1 MTSEIFSEI
10 YNKALDIISR
20 REHSEFELK
29 QKLKKK
35 YESIEE
41 LNKVLI
47 RLKKNNLLN
56 DHRFSEAYVIYRK
69 RKGFGPMKISH
80 ELESKGIIEAI
91 ISEVLDCEGG
101 WKETAQKA
109 FMKKFKDGPSK
120 DIKTLLKQKNFLHNR
135 GFSFQEIESV
145 LTDDML

>member
-1 MTSEIFSEI
+1 MVDSCDDPPPRATIWGPSE
-10 YNKALDIISR
+10 
-20 REHSEFELK
+20 
-29 QKLKKK
+29 QK
-35 YESIEE
+35 
-41 LNKVLI
+41 V
-47 RLKKNNLLN
+47 
-56 DHRFSEAYVIYRK
+56 
-69 RKGFGPMKISH
+69 P
-80 ELESKGIIEAI
+80 I